1 VKLKDNLRLV
11 WKDFRDW
18 VVLFGSIAT
27 AAALVWALY
36 EPLDKKLTPWVSDHV
51 RLDGRGGIAV
61 DERVHGVLAVVVLI
75 AFFLLVGAVYSFWK
89 LMRER
94 GRAAQTD
101 KANDVLTHTF
111 QGTIK
116 AAARISREMFPNT
129 EKTVKK
135 VIFFKQVCTLFDD
148 GNCQVVET
156 LIVEA
161 GKQNLHFVEKSIRAE
176 EAADA
181 APFPADIDL
190 KIVSATPET
199 KVSYL
204 ITENRPKLKKFA
216 IFFLPVIRHGVSDV
230 REIHTSYYWKG
241 LLKQMV
247 AQGEEDFDLQVN
259 SVDTVP
265 EMEFQFWVK
274 PKIGTVECE
283 LIPTELPPAKYTLKP
298 DSDRDKGFEGWIY
311 KAEGVPV
318 GHITQLKIKLK
329 SA

>member
-1 VKLKDNLRLV
+1 VKIKEDLKLV

-18 VVLFGSIAT
+18 VVAFGSLAT
-27 AAALVWALY
+27 VAVLLWGLY
-36 EPLDKKLTPWVSDHV
+36 EPADKKFSAWVGEHV
-51 RLDGRGGIAV
+51 RLDQGKIAV
-61 DERVHGVLAVVVLI
+61 DERVHAVLTLFVLVSI
-75 AFFLLVGAVYSFWK
+75 FLVGGVCFALWM
-89 LMRER
+89 LMRVR
-94 GRAAQTD
+94 KRSAQTD

-111 QGTIK
+111 DGTIK

-135 VIFFKQVCTLFDD
+135 VISFKRVCTLFDD
-148 GNCQVVET
+148 GNCLVVET

-176 EAADA
+176 EAAAA
-181 APFPADIDL
+181 APYPADIDL
-190 KIVSATPET
+190 KMVSATPNT

-204 ITENRPKLKKFA
+204 ITENKPKFKKFA
-216 IFFLPVIRHGVSDV
+216 IFFLPVIRHSLSDT

-259 SVDTVP
+259 SVDAVP
-265 EMEFQFWVK
+265 AMEFQFWVK
-274 PKIGTVECE
+274 PKVGTVSCE
-283 LIPTELPPAKYTLKP
+283 ILPTELPPTKETLKQ
-298 DSDRDKGFEGWIY
+298 DSDRDKGFEGWVY
-311 KAEGVPV
+311 KAEDVSV
-318 GHITQLKIKLK
+318 GHVTLLKLTLK